1 MSVKNKKIVKQIIEL
16 FTGNNQDLYSEYLT
30 ENIKWNIVGMPLI
43 CGKSQFIK
51 TVKSLE
57 LENFSLSRI
66 KNIISEKEFVVV
78 ESVGSV
84 NAQTNNSVLQVY
96 CDIYQIKDGKV
107 CKLTTYI
114 IDITSDN
121 YN

>member
-16 FTGNNQDLYSEYLT
+16 FTGNNHDLYSEYLT

-43 CGKSQFIK
+43 SGKIEFIK
-51 TVKSLE
+51 AVKSLE

-66 KNIISEKEFVVV
+66 KNIISESEFVVV
-78 ESVGSV
+78 ESVGYLKV
-84 NAQTNNSVLQVY
+84 RTNSSDMPAY
-96 CDIYQIKDGKV
+96 CDIYRIKNGKI
-107 CKLTTYI
+107 CEMTTYI
-114 IDITSDN
+114 IDTTSNN

>member
-66 KNIISEKEFVVV
+66 KNIISEREFVVV
-78 ESVGSV
+78 ESIGSV
-84 NAQTNNSVLQVY
+84 NVQTNNSETPAF
-96 CDIYQIKDGKV
+96 CDIYRIKDGKI
-107 CKLTTYI
+107 CELTTYI